1 MVYVAIHY
9 IKLYKTQLK
18 VRNLEMLNFSLYELG
33 LKVKIKIIIFSGLL
47 KSERICSRCPQLQ
60 VCMMHYK
67 SRENG
72 DAITSGVEEL
82 YKELMSSLRKEDFQ
96 FFRKWYELLLSEA
109 FYEAAGK
116 NKTCHIWQKSS
127 ADRELRGVCF
137 SNLVLCHMDTTS
149 DMKFHYT
156 FTRQKDHF
164 NQQTPM
170 NLIPIIV
177 GDRVIIS
184 RENSCVFNETTGS
197 FTFFLSST

>member
-1 MVYVAIHY
+1 MCFR
-9 IKLYKTQLK
+9 LS
-18 VRNLEMLNFSLYELG
+18 MD
-33 LKVKIKIIIFSGLL
+33 IFYFLFLDLL
-47 KSERICSRCPQLQ
+47 KSKRICSRCPQRQ
-60 VCMMHYK
+60 VCMMHFK

-72 DAITSGVEEL
+72 DALTSGVEEL

-109 FYEAAGK
+109 FYEAAG

-127 ADRELRGVCF
+127 SDRELRGVCF

-149 DMKFHYT
+149 DLKFHYT

-164 NQQTPM
+164 NRETPL

-184 RENSCVFNETTGS
+184 RENSCVFNETTGMIHYLQEIS
-197 FTFFLSST
+197 ICFV